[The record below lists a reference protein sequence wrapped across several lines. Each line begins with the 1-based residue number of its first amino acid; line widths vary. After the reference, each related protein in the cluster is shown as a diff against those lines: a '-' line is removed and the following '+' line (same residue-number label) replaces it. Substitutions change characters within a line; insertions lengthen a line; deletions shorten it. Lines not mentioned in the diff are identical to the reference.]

1 MYVLRSDMGYYD
13 PQFYFIIHIHII
25 IIIIKLL
32 RAEFKLKMA
41 NIELQILWSVADKII
56 EKTL

>member
-1 MYVLRSDMGYYD
+1 MIHN
-13 PQFYFIIHIHII
+13 FYFIIHIHII

>member
-1 MYVLRSDMGYYD
+1 MGYYD